1 MTAAKRLLC
10 SPAVTLAYVEERPMA
25 DADTLFRELAQR
37 CYGLRVT
44 ALCSRR
50 TAPWAVVAWQLHR
63 GSPWQDV
70 RGVSLLA
77 ALTVAHARTR
87 AGGP

>member
-1 MTAAKRLLC
+1 MWPVA
-10 SPAVTLAYVEERPMA
+10 A
-25 DADTLFRELAQR
+25 DADMLFRELAQR

-44 ALCSRR
+44 ALHSR

-70 RGVSLLA
+70 RGVSLMA
-77 ALTVAHARTR
+77 ALTIAHARAK
-87 AGGP
+87 AGTP